1 MSISIKTPD
10 FLTELMKLWL
20 FQFKQTQQHDIT
32 SIGLFHWNYISNKRN
47 PTKQRKIP
55 KIDQSEDLKKNLFN
69 RAIYFL
75 EKDEK
80 TLHVLE
86 SSGLAFGGLTIAHEY
101 TWDGSDFF
109 KNPKKIFLTIR

>member
-1 MSISIKTPD
+1 MSLSIKTPD

-20 FQFKQTQQHDIT
+20 YQFKQTQQKDIT
-32 SIGLFHWNYISNKRN
+32 RIGLFHWEYINSKRN
-47 PTKQRKIP
+47 TSKPRKNP

-86 SSGLAFGGLTIAHEY
+86 SSGLAFSGLTIAHEY
-101 TWDGSDFF
+101 TWDESNFC
-109 KNPKKIFLTIR
+109 KIPKKIFLTIR